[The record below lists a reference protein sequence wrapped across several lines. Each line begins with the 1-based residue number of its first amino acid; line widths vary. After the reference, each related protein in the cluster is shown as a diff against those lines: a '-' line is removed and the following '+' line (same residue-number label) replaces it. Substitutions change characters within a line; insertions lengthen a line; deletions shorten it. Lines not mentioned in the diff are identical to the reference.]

1 MFRYGPLLSGI
12 ALALAQAATPA
23 AACTLSIT
31 TPGALDLADDKIH
44 LGSSFHEGR
53 AAVLTTILPAL
64 TGVTIDIGAP
74 TVFQAPGNYNYG
86 SSTVEVAYTAS
97 VLGVVH
103 IKTQG
108 YTTSATSFPT
118 GLLSGLT
125 ATLVMDNRITN
136 TAGFP
141 SGDYK
146 TRTIVT
152 CHP

>member
-1 MFRYGPLLSGI
+1 MLRLGALLSGF
-12 ALALAQAATPA
+12 ALMSLMAAAPA
-23 AACTLSIT
+23 TACTLTLT
-31 TPGALDLADDKIH
+31 TAGALDLADDKIH
-44 LGSSFHEGR
+44 LGSAYHDGR

-64 TGVTIDIGAP
+64 SGVTIEVGAP
-74 TVFQAPGNYNYG
+74 TVFQAPAGYSYG
-86 SSTVEVAYTAS
+86 SSAVEVAYTAS
-97 VLGVVH
+97 VIGV
-103 IKTQG
+103 IQIRSQG
-108 YTTSATSFPT
+108 YTSSATSFPT

-141 SGDYK
+141 SGPYK